1 LGGIQLAGLEFQF
14 FFEID
19 DFQAREGAAP
29 RRPGGEGGPIP
40 RSPINFFLKLMI
52 FLACA
57 GTPPPPLGAR
67 AGAQA
72 RENVNL
78 KKKLKG
84 KTSQETTAQEELES
98 T

>member
-1 LGGIQLAGLEFQF
+1 LGSGLLVGFGLQF

-19 DFQAREGAAP
+19 DFQARAGAAP
-29 RRPGGEGGPIP
+29 RRPGGGGGSHPAK
-40 RSPINFFLKLMI
+40 SYQFFSEI
-52 FLACA
+52 EEFP
-57 GTPPPPLGAR
+57 GVRGHPPLPPRVCAR
-67 AGAQA
+67 ARP

>member
-1 LGGIQLAGLEFQF
+1 MFLGSGLLVGFGLQF

-19 DFQAREGAAP
+19 DFQARAHPAQAP
-29 RRPGGEGGPIP
+29 QGGEGGPIP
-40 RSPINFFLKLMI
+40 RSPINFFLKLRN

-57 GTPPPPLGAR
+57 GTPPSPLGAR
-67 AGAQA
+67 GGAQA

-84 KTSQETTAQEELES
+84 KTSQETTAQEQ
-98 T
+98 